1 MQNAN
6 LPIEKWP
13 QTTRKEDTMGY
24 KVRIQ
29 RVDRP
34 TNRSFYLN
42 FPSPIADSVNMQ
54 KGEELEWL
62 VEDRNTF
69 VVKRIRPRKS
79 FLRKD

>member
-1 MQNAN
+1 
-6 LPIEKWP
+6 
-13 QTTRKEDTMGY
+13 MGY

-42 FPSPIADSVNMQ
+42 FPSPIADAVKMQ

-62 VEDRNTF
+62 IEDRNTF
-69 VVKRIRPRKS
+69 VAKRVKACKS
-79 FLRKD
+79 FLKKE

>member
-1 MQNAN
+1 
-6 LPIEKWP
+6 
-13 QTTRKEDTMGY
+13 MGY

-54 KGEELEWL
+54 KGEALEWL

-69 VVKRIRPRKS
+69 VVKRVRPRKS
-79 FLRKD
+79 FLRKS

>member
-1 MQNAN
+1 MIGSSQS
-6 LPIEKWP
+6 LSERTQGDRI
-13 QTTRKEDTMGY
+13 MGY

-42 FPSPIADSVNMQ
+42 FPSPLADSVNMQ

-62 VEDRNTF
+62 MEDRNTF
-69 VVKRIRPRKS
+69 VVKRIKPCKS
-79 FLRKD
+79 FLRKQ

>member
-1 MQNAN
+1 
-6 LPIEKWP
+6 
-13 QTTRKEDTMGY
+13 MGY

-42 FPSPIADSVNMQ
+42 FPSPLADSVNMQ

-62 VEDRNTF
+62 MEDRNTF
-69 VVKRIRPRKS
+69 VVKRIKSCKS
-79 FLRKD
+79 FLRKE

>member
-1 MQNAN
+1 MKQG
-6 LPIEKWP
+6 EY
-13 QTTRKEDTMGY
+13 QMGY

-42 FPSPIADSVNMQ
+42 FPSPIADAVNMQ

-69 VVKRIRPRKS
+69 IIKRVKSRKS

>member
-1 MQNAN
+1 
-6 LPIEKWP
+6 
-13 QTTRKEDTMGY
+13 MGY
-24 KVRIQ
+24 KVKIQ

-54 KGEELEWL
+54 KGEELEWF

-69 VVKRIRPRKS
+69 VVKRVRPRKS
-79 FLRKD
+79 FLRKE

>member
-1 MQNAN
+1 
-6 LPIEKWP
+6 
-13 QTTRKEDTMGY
+13 MGY

-69 VVKRIRPRKS
+69 VVKRIKPRKS
-79 FLRKD
+79 FLKKD

>member
-1 MQNAN
+1 
-6 LPIEKWP
+6 
-13 QTTRKEDTMGY
+13 MGY

-69 VVKRIRPRKS
+69 VVKRINPRKS
-79 FLRKD
+79 FLKKN